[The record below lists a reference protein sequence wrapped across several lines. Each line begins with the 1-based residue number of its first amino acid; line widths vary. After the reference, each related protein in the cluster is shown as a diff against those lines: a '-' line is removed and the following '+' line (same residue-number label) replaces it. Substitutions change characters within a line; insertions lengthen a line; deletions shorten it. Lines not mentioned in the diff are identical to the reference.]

1 MARISSGRSW
11 LVVAL
16 GLTVAADAH
25 AAELRGSR
33 SSMQR
38 QYRVAQSAD
47 LDFMRTSAEVDRLV
61 VQGALEPVWGGRNYS
76 LANVSYPYAQP
87 EVRLFVERLA
97 ARYRQATGQEL
108 VVTSLTRPAARQP
121 RNAHDLSVHPAG
133 MAVDLRVPRIAEH
146 RAWLEQTLLALE
158 SEGLL
163 DVTRERRPPHYH
175 VAVFPREYRAYE
187 ARLDAASALTRATH
201 RAQNGLRG
209 SLAAAAGDRRGLNAA
224 ASGAAPLSGAGSAAL
239 ATLAGVLAL
248 ALLRLRGRLPSGVPV
263 AWRPTERRRSRRR

>member
-1 MARISSGRSW
+1 M
-11 LVVAL
+11 VAL
-16 GLTVAADAH
+16 GLAVAGEAH
-25 AAELRGSR
+25 AAELRGSP

-47 LDFMRTSAEVDRLV
+47 LAFMRTSAEVDRLV
-61 VQGALEPVWGGRNYS
+61 VQGALEPVWGGRNYT

-121 RNAHDLSVHPAG
+121 GNAHDLSVHPAG
-133 MAVDLRVPRIAEH
+133 MAVDLRVPRVAEH
-146 RAWLEQTLLALE
+146 REWLEQTLLALE

-175 VAVFPREYRAYE
+175 VAVFPRSPAPRTMSFPED
-187 ARLDAASALTRATH
+187 ARGFPSRREIVILQTVR
-201 RAQNGLRG
+201 
-209 SLAAAAGDRRGLNAA
+209 AAAGGRGAPVGARR
-224 ASGAAPLSGAGSAAL
+224 
-239 ATLAGVLAL
+239 
-248 ALLRLRGRLPSGVPV
+248 
-263 AWRPTERRRSRRR
+263 

>member
-1 MARISSGRSW
+1 MAPMSFGRSW

-16 GLTVAADAH
+16 GLAVTGEAH

-47 LDFMRTSAEVDRLV
+47 LAFMRTSAEVDRLV
-61 VQGALEPVWGGRNYS
+61 VQGALEPVWGGRNYT

-97 ARYRQATGQEL
+97 ERYRQATGQEL

-133 MAVDLRVPRIAEH
+133 MAVDLRVPRVAEH
-146 RAWLEQTLLALE
+146 RAWLEQALLALE

-187 ARLDAASALTRATH
+187 ARLDAAAALTRATH
-201 RAQNGLRG
+201 LARNPLPA
-209 SLAAAAGDRRGLNAA
+209 SLAAAGGERGGLNAA
-224 ASGAAPLSGAGSAAL
+224 ATGAVPFSGAGSAAL
-239 ATLAGVLAL
+239 AALAGVLAL
-248 ALLRLRGRLPSGVPV
+248 ALLRLRGRLPSGTPV
-263 AWRPTERRRSRRR
+263 WRATERRRSRRR